1 MLKPCDSL
9 SIHVNVPFGTAT
21 LNVVGSSNNAVLG
34 VNDEAPNG
42 VSAYQLQEGAIYQ
55 YEFVSDNGH
64 LYQFE
69 KENEIIRFSTFCNH
83 RNMGEIRTGI
93 YVGQLTMAVVDVDTR
108 EEVGEI
114 KIEVRSVKTD
124 YESDYRTMLDDI
136 ASYYTD
142 LVLFQGSLHRAFQ

>member
-42 VSAYQLQEGAIYQ
+42 VSAYQLQEGATYQ

-83 RNMGEIRTGI
+83 I
-93 YVGQLTMAVVDVDTR
+93 YSNVSFPH
-108 EEVGEI
+108 I
-114 KIEVRSVKTD
+114 NKI
-124 YESDYRTMLDDI
+124 DI
-136 ASYYTD
+136 FFSN
-142 LVLFQGSLHRAFQ
+142 FK